1 MSDVDTAQQLAFLRE
16 TVNGAKKAFK
26 RKKEVNWRN
35 ALTFRIGIVAAG
47 VVTTILLGLKE
58 IVPSNHPNWSTA
70 ISFLAFA
77 VSASLPIAL
86 AWESFHDYRWFWIR
100 YNRTLN
106 SFYALSDEIEFK
118 SRLGPLPAA
127 ETREL
132 FDRVQATFKETDDDW
147 HAQRMK
153 ALSADGETLKA
164 GSTSRP
170 HA

>member
-26 RKKEVNWRN
+26 KKKEVNWQSARN
-35 ALTFRIGIVAAG
+35 FRIGIVAAG
-47 VVTTILLGLKE
+47 VATTILLGLKE
-58 IVPSNHPNWSTA
+58 YVPSNHPNWSTM
-70 ISFLAFA
+70 ISFFAFA
-77 VSASLPIAL
+77 ISASLPVAL

-100 YNRTLN
+100 YNSTLN

-118 SRLGPLPAA
+118 SHLGPLPAA

-132 FDRVQATFKETDDDW
+132 FDRVQATFKEADDDW

-153 ALSADGETLKA
+153 ALVTDAEAQKA
-164 GSTSRP
+164 GTTART